1 MTDSQTQPSTATVGL
16 LLGTTI
22 LIVFGRSLGADLV
35 WDDKSLISMNMWLSH
50 SDTFWKTWSQDF
62 WLLTNSSSQSG
73 MYRPM
78 VIDSYWLEHRLWGT
92 TAAGYHAVNLVLH
105 FANSMLLFLFAR
117 RLQVAG
123 FAALLGALFFA
134 IHPVQVEAAASVAS
148 RTDLLATLFI
158 LFGCLLWMGSERSRR
173 LALAPIF
180 LALCSKESAV
190 VAPLLLLLIDRRIGR
205 PMSSKWAFWAALPW
219 LPWLVLR
226 SRAVGFGS
234 EGLAHLNEWQGGARI
249 FAYLSRVVVP
259 LPQGPIT
266 QFPTVAPSIAI
277 GSALLLVGLAI
288 ILLRWPSSKR
298 LVFAALWT
306 LLALLPVS
314 ELLPVGARYT
324 DLLLYL
330 AMCGLSIGLSDA
342 IESAAKTL
350 SIQRRIRNYMVGL
363 GALFLFILGLTSFS
377 WTGVWA
383 NDLSLWSH
391 AVHHTPDSITANL
404 NLGNA
409 LRANGHREEGCSQLQ
424 ATWNLVDIKKAPG
437 TASRV
442 AYNLGNCARE
452 REQWDLAVE
461 RYQSSSELS
470 NGQFLPARFNLATT
484 YGSSERADLG
494 LQETQ
499 RLLLQAPELARTWHI
514 HGVML
519 AKLARYQEAMAAFER
534 ALSIDPQ
541 SAESGLF
548 LDRARTLSESHQR
561 NSDRKSKEAAVEPRP
576 AN

>member
-1 MTDSQTQPSTATVGL
+1 MTDSRNQPSTAAAGL
-16 LLGTTI
+16 LLGAVI

-35 WDDKSLISMNMWLSH
+35 WDDKNLISMNMWLSH
-50 SDTFWKTWSQDF
+50 GDTFWRTWTQDF

-92 TAAGYHAVNLVLH
+92 TAAGYHAVNLLLH
-105 FANSMLLFLFAR
+105 LANATLLFVFAR

-123 FAALLGALFFA
+123 SAALVGSLFFA

-148 RTDLLATLFI
+148 RTDLLATFFI
-158 LFGCLLWMGSERSRR
+158 LCGCLLWTGSERSRK

-190 VAPLLLLLIDRRIGR
+190 IAPLLLLLVDRRIGR
-205 PMSSKWAFWAALPW
+205 PIFSKWSFWATLPW
-219 LPWLVLR
+219 LPWLALR

-234 EGLAHLNEWQGGARI
+234 EGLANLNEWQGGARI
-249 FAYLSRVVVP
+249 FSYLSRVVVP

-266 QFPTVAPSIAI
+266 ELPTVALSVAI
-277 GSALLLVGLAI
+277 GSALLLVGLSIA
-288 ILLRWPSSKR
+288 LLRLPSRKR
-298 LVFAALWT
+298 LVFASLWI

-314 ELLPVGARYT
+314 ELVPVGARYT

-342 IESAAKTL
+342 MESANKAL
-350 SIQRRIRNYMVGL
+350 SPQSRIRNYMVGL
-363 GALFLFILGLTSFS
+363 AALCLFILGLTSFS

-383 NDLSLWSH
+383 DDLSLWSRG
-391 AVHHTPDSITANL
+391 VHHNPDSITANL

-409 LRANGHREEGCSQLQ
+409 LRSNGRRAEGCSQLE
-424 ATWNLVDIKKAPG
+424 ATWNLVDVQKAPG

-452 REQWDLAVE
+452 QGQWDLAVE
-461 RYQSSSELS
+461 RYQNSAQLS
-470 NGQFLPARFNLATT
+470 NGRFLPARFNLATT
-484 YGSSERADLG
+484 YGSSERAEMG
-494 LQETQ
+494 LEETK
-499 RLLLQAPELARTWHI
+499 RLLLHAPEFARTWHI

-519 AKLARYQEAMAAFER
+519 AKLGRYEEAIAAFER
-534 ALSIDPQ
+534 ALSID
-541 SAESGLF
+541 SENTESVLF
-548 LDRARTLSESHQR
+548 LDRARKLSESHQQE
-561 NSDRKSKEAAVEPRP
+561 SERKDKGTTMVPRSG
-576 AN
+576 N